1 MKKLFLLLFF
11 SFLFLFTPKSSFAE
25 IIHSFDVDITSHKDG
40 TMDFIETINY
50 DFEESIRH
58 GIFRYIPRYSSVG
71 NLYRI
76 INLKN
81 VKVERDGRNENFTF
95 SKTNEQ
101 FNLKIGNA
109 NKTITGNHVYKIY
122 YTVENGI
129 GSNFET
135 HDEIY
140 WNITGN
146 GWDVTIFSAT
156 ATLTNDFDAKPKEL
170 SCFTGPRGSTE
181 KLCNVLDSSVSTSDL
196 LDPSHG
202 LTIVAVYQANTFPK
216 SILSSSPPKTFKE
229 KLFEIILSNYHYIFI
244 FLNFILGGYLIYW
257 YQKHKNKKRFGK
269 PTVNFDIPKDNNGNI
284 LRPAV
289 SGTIDTAMLQRD
301 DVVSTIF
308 DLAIRKYI
316 KIEEEKTVR
325 SMLPDSKKQTIIK
338 LKKDPKDLE
347 GFEKNL
353 YNFLFETGD
362 KVELSSLRLT
372 FYKAY
377 EKMEEDVFKSLVEK
391 KYYIKN
397 PKIQKGVLL
406 TLSIFAFF
414 TFNFILGIILLFL
427 SMRLNGR
434 TALGDEVD
442 YKIDGLKLF
451 LKSMDRNYKWQV
463 KNFYTVEQMI
473 PYAMALGYID
483 KFMEALKVIKPD
495 YNPSWYSG
503 YRGSFYGAYAG
514 FYSSITTTVAPTSSS
529 GSSGG
534 FSGGGGGGGGGG
546 SW

>member
-11 SFLFLFTPKSSFAE
+11 FAFFFFTPKYSYAE
-25 IIHSFDVDITSHKDG
+25 VIHSFNTDITSHKDG
-40 TMDFIETINY
+40 TMDFVETIDY
-50 DFEESIRH
+50 DFEYAVKH
-58 GIFRYIPRYSSVG
+58 GIFRYIPTYSTVG

-81 VKVERDGRNENFTF
+81 IRVERDGKNENFAF

-109 NKTITGNHVYKIY
+109 NKTITGPHQYKIY

-146 GWDVTIFSAT
+146 DWEVTIEKANVNIK
-156 ATLTNDFDAKPKEL
+156 NDFGAKLTKML
-170 SCFTGPRGSTE
+170 CFTGPSGATDKNCE
-181 KLCNVLDSSVSTSDL
+181 IVDSSVSAIDL
-196 LDPSHG
+196 YPSYG
-202 LTIVAVYQANTFPK
+202 LTIVAVYPVNTFPK
-216 SILSSSPPKTFKE
+216 SILSSSPPKTFGD
-229 KLFEIILSNYHYIFI
+229 KLLETILNNYHYIFF

-257 YQKHKNKKRFGK
+257 YQKHKNKKRFGP
-269 PTVNFDIPKDNNGNI
+269 PTVNFDIPKDEKGNI
-284 LRPAV
+284 IRPAL
-289 SGTIDTAMLQRD
+289 SGTIDTATLERD

-325 SMLPDSKKQTIIK
+325 SMLPDSTKQTIIK

-347 GFEKNL
+347 TFEKNL
-353 YNFLFETGD
+353 YDFIFETGD
-362 KVELSSLRLT
+362 RVDISTLRIS

-377 EKMEEDVFKSLVEK
+377 QKMEEDIFKSLVEN
-391 KYYIKN
+391 KYYTKN
-397 PKIQKGVLL
+397 PKVQKGLL
-406 TLSIFAFF
+406 LALGIFSFIS
-414 TFNFILGIILLFL
+414 FNFILGIILLVL
-427 SMRLNGR
+427 SFKLNGR
-434 TALGDEVD
+434 TTLGDEVD

-451 LKSMDRNYKWQV
+451 LKSMDRNYKWQA

-473 PYAMALGYID
+473 PYAMALGFID
-483 KFMEALKVIKPD
+483 KFMENLKVIKPD
-495 YNPSWYSG
+495 YNPSWYAG

-514 FYSSITTTVAPTSSS
+514 FYSSMTTTVAPSSSS

>member
-1 MKKLFLLLFF
+1 M
-11 SFLFLFTPKSSFAE
+11 
-25 IIHSFDVDITSHKDG
+25 SHKNG
-40 TMDFIETINY
+40 TMDFTETINY
-50 DFEESIRH
+50 DFEDESRH

-76 INLKN
+76 INIKN
-81 VKVERDGRNENFTF
+81 ISVERNGENESFTY
-95 SKTNEQ
+95 SKDNEQ

-109 NKTITGNHVYKIY
+109 NKTITGNHIYKIY

-146 GWDVTIFSAT
+146 GWSIEIENAT
-156 ATLTNDFDAKPKEL
+156 ATIQNDFDAKITKL
-170 SCFTGPRGSTE
+170 TCFTGPVGSTDAN
-181 KLCNVLDSSVSTSDL
+181 CSVLENKVSTSDYL
-196 LDPSHG
+196 YPSYG
-202 LTIVAVYQANTFPK
+202 LTVVAVYPPNTFPK
-216 SILSSSPPKTFKE
+216 SILNSSPPKSFGDKVLET
-229 KLFEIILSNYHYIFI
+229 ILNNYYLIFI
-244 FLNFILGGYLIYW
+244 LLNFVLGGYLIYW
-257 YQKHKNKKRFGK
+257 YQKHKNKKRFGP
-269 PTVNFDIPKDNNGNI
+269 PTVNFDIPKDEKGNI
-284 LRPAV
+284 LKPAL
-289 SGTIDTAMLQRD
+289 SGTIDSATLQRD

-308 DLAIRKYI
+308 DLAIRKYL

-325 SMLPDSKKQTIIK
+325 SMMPDSTKQTIIK
-338 LKKDPKDLE
+338 LKKNPKDLE
-347 GFEKNL
+347 GFERKL
-353 YNFLFETGD
+353 YDFIFATGD

-377 EKMEEDVFKSLVEK
+377 EDMEKDVFKSLVEK
-391 KYYIKN
+391 GYYTKN
-397 PKIQKGVLL
+397 PKVQKGALL
-406 TLSIFAFF
+406 FFSIFAFF

-427 SMRLNGR
+427 SIKLNGR
-434 TALGDEVD
+434 TSLGDELD

-451 LKSMDRNYKWQV
+451 LKSMDRNYKWQA

-483 KFMEALKVIKPD
+483 KFMDALKVIKPD
-495 YNPSWYSG
+495 YKPTWYGG

-514 FYSSITTTVAPTSSS
+514 FYSSVSTTVAPTSSS